1 MSSEAQPITA
11 SRFSA
16 ALKDL
21 SISSLHAKVAE
32 LRNSIAHLEVSNFQ
46 LEEFVRQEN
55 DKDCYEALTE
65 NKEVIKRMEERIE
78 LVRIEIVENRG
89 MPFEPKEA
97 KKDVPE
103 TGTIAITTQNGDVRA
118 DADGPRQN
126 GTSEGS
132 QSREEEGVFL

>member
-32 LRNSIAHLEVSNFQ
+32 LRNSIAHLQVSNAQ

-65 NKEVIKRMEERIE
+65 NKDVMKRMEERIE

-89 MPFEPKEA
+89 MLFEPEEA
-97 KKDVPE
+97 KKDVRA
-103 TGTIAITTQNGDVRA
+103 TGTTANTSHNGDTRDV
-118 DADGPRQN
+118 DGTRQN
-126 GTSEGS
+126 GTTDGS
-132 QSREEEGVFL
+132 QNREEEGVFL